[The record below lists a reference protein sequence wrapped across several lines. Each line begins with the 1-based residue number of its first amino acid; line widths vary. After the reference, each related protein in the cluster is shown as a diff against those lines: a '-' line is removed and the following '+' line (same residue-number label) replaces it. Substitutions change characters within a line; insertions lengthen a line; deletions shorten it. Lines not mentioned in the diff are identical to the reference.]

1 VQHFEQRFLVLI
13 PSAGHVHTQA
23 DAIQSIKPPFMM
35 MNLDE
40 DVPTS
45 SDLLEEEL
53 GDLVLLPLAHERSLE
68 LSLNHDDDFVLL
80 EGEGSPMLL
89 LHLGLD
95 LLQHLCV
102 SHLSQ
107 RDVLALSCVCK
118 SLRRMI
124 SRGRSLWHALLMR
137 DYSFVLEGERRRCD
151 ALGLAPAWTVF
162 ARREALTAEQLKGA
176 YLRAKQFVGAR
187 DRPAIPC
194 FVIAFDFS
202 ARTAIVWDALD
213 VMTGTNCLSLR
224 TGHSVSVVVH
234 LQSTAPRL
242 HLLTCLSR
250 WSYGLEMF
258 RSLLGLSGHP
268 SPVAADR
275 ARTQMGLVENASGR
289 PEVFA
294 AQLAGHAHG
303 VYQLWSLPRTTVRK
317 SYYQMLVYADQDTL
331 VDQYPGCSA
340 AATGAPLEPCYRVTI
355 KFES

>member
-1 VQHFEQRFLVLI
+1 
-13 PSAGHVHTQA
+13 
-23 DAIQSIKPPFMM
+23 
-35 MNLDE
+35 MNFSMDE

-53 GDLVLLPLAHERSLE
+53 GDLVVLPQSHERSLE
-68 LSLNHDDDFVLL
+68 LSSNHDDFVLL
-80 EGEGSPMLL
+80 DGEGSPMLL
-89 LHLGLD
+89 LHLGAD

-102 SHLSQ
+102 SHLSP
-107 RDVLALSCVCK
+107 RDVFALRCVCR

-124 SRGRSLWHALLMR
+124 LRSRSLWHALLMR
-137 DYSFVLEGERRRCD
+137 DYSFVLEGERKRCD
-151 ALGLAPAWTVF
+151 ALSLAPAWTVL
-162 ARREALTAEQLKGA
+162 ARRESLTAEQLKDA
-176 YLRAKQFVGAR
+176 YLRAKQFVALR
-187 DRPAIPC
+187 DRPAIPF

-202 ARTAIVWDALD
+202 ARTATVWDALD

-224 TGHSVSVVVH
+224 TGHSVSVVVE

-250 WSYGLEMF
+250 WSYGLEVF

-275 ARTQMGLVENASGR
+275 ARTRMGLVKNAGGR
-289 PEVFA
+289 PEVFG

-303 VYQLWSLPRTTVRK
+303 AYQLWSLPKTTARK
-317 SYYQMLVYADQDTL
+317 SYYQMLVYADHDTL